1 MTIAERAIADLMA
14 KGMSRGQSLE
24 VIKLMIQ
31 DENVTTI
38 PWGNP
43 VEIYSPM
50 LIGLID
56 SSIKS
61 SALEWIN
68 EFKPQAWFKPMFE
81 GAQ

>member
-1 MTIAERAIADLMA
+1 MTIAERTIKRLMA

-24 VIKLMIQ
+24 VIKKMIQ

-43 VEIYSPM
+43 VSAYPLT

-81 GAQ
+81 GAE